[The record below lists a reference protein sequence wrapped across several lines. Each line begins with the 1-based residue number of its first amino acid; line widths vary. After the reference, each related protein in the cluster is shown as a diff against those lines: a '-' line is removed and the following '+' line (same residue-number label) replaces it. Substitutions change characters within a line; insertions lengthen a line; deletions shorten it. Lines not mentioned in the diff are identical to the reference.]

1 MNLLRLPGSGVGRV
15 TRLEIIIMKNGVV
28 IVGAGHGGCSLASA
42 LRAANYDGK
51 ITLIS
56 DEADYPYHRPPLSKA
71 FMSSDGSAESEQRL
85 LLEPESFYADQHID
99 LLRKTRVLA
108 IDVQDNSVT
117 LDSGTSLPYDHLVLA
132 TGARARTLPLP
143 GSDLQG
149 IEVLRTLKDARR
161 IRKGLE
167 SCQSLVVVGGGFIGL
182 EIAATARQLGKQVTV
197 LETAAR
203 IMERAVAPFV
213 SEFVTRKHR
222 EKGVDVVLDARVT
235 AFVGSNGQ
243 VTAVQGEEGEWPADM
258 VIVGAGAMANSE
270 LAEADGILCDN
281 GIVVDAQMRS
291 SVPNIFA
298 IGDCAAYESAF
309 AGRRIRLESIQ
320 NANDQARVVAQ
331 VLTGNSE
338 ARFHAVPWFWSDQG
352 EIKLQMVG
360 LPIGTTDCVVRG
372 DPELGRFSVFRY
384 RDDTLIAVESINQP
398 LEHIMSR
405 KLIANG
411 VSPSKAVIA
420 DTSVELKSLLS

>member
-1 MNLLRLPGSGVGRV
+1 M
-15 TRLEIIIMKNGVV
+15 
-28 IVGAGHGGCSLASA
+28 
-42 LRAANYDGK
+42 
-51 ITLIS
+51 
-56 DEADYPYHRPPLSKA
+56 
-71 FMSSDGSAESEQRL
+71 
-85 LLEPESFYADQHID
+85 
-99 LLRKTRVLA
+99 
-108 IDVQDNSVT
+108 
-117 LDSGTSLPYDHLVLA
+117 
-132 TGARARTLPLP
+132 PLP

-182 EIAATARQLGKQVTV
+182 EIAATARQLGKRVTV

-222 EKGVDVVLDARVT
+222 EKGVNIELNARVT
-235 AFVGSNGQ
+235 AFVGSLGQ
-243 VTAVQGEEGEWPADM
+243 VTAVAGEAGEWPADM

-331 VLTGNSE
+331 VLTGNS
-338 ARFHAVPWFWSDQG
+338 AAHFHAVPWFWSDQG

-360 LPIGTTDCVVRG
+360 LPISSTDCVVRG
-372 DPELGRFSVFRY
+372 NPEQGRFSVFRY
-384 RDDTLIAVESINQP
+384 RDDRLIAVESINQP